1 MDIDTILDDASE
13 NKTEVQVLKS
23 LILKGWITSEG
34 ELAKDLM
41 LLLKEAEELA
51 FGNPLSTLLTEN
63 DNKAVKVTVSKEQ
76 FYDILWGD
84 LVQA

>member
-41 LLLKEAEELA
+41 LLLKEAE
-51 FGNPLSTLLTEN
+51 
-63 DNKAVKVTVSKEQ
+63 
-76 FYDILWGD
+76 
-84 LVQA
+84 